1 MIVDIQNTG
10 SSGSGWSGY
19 VLGRHGDREHAK
31 LIVGD
36 TVLGDKIC
44 DSVDYKSGNY
54 VRFMISFSEEDGVTP
69 ELGRAIA
76 KDFFKEFMHGF
87 SEDEYHLDLV
97 EHTDTKHIHY
107 HGRIA
112 KKNLLTGTQLKLYWH
127 KSDLKYKKAVVA
139 HIAEKWGVTIGTDH
153 KRTIPDPQKRVE
165 QINRWRADH
174 GQKPF
179 DLSKKKGRGEAEE
192 RISDYIAEMNM
203 SGLINSLDDVKAE
216 LKAMGFEIAKVGHD
230 KGKDF
235 DYITIQ
241 NDTGKLRLKG
251 DIYGERFYRYNQED
265 RSKAISSN
273 RSLEAGRGSDQES
286 GNDIADTLQRER
298 KKRLKWIDKQY
309 GGARKRAYERLQERV
324 ERSTKEQ
331 HKDTKSPTKS
341 PSPYRPIDRRNPRNI
356 GNSLLLQGQR
366 EDQPRRD
373 RDSERRDKVVSD
385 QREQGVKNDG
395 TGTEAIR
402 RVRAIRERAR
412 RRSREI
418 EELSRE
424 LQTEHRAS
432 IEQLNR
438 RVSIQIERADTKR
451 QQQQRQ
457 LNSLLADAHR
467 ATEPNYQAIGET
479 AKSRGHSREV
489 EAHLIGI
496 FRHFGKKFDRFK
508 QRIDRANRNLFE
520 RVVNKVKDKAMQE
533 LNRFKTNINLAEFAT
548 AFGYYKD
555 KEKSS
560 INAPVMR
567 HENGDKVVIGKDKA
581 DGHYI
586 YFNPN
591 NDSDNGSII
600 DFVKNRTGETL
611 GHIRKRLR
619 AWQHNPQPQENIP
632 VKASTK
638 NALRIASIW
647 DRIKESDHCLA
658 QYWGLDAQQNT
669 RLAKLPN
676 VKYSE
681 KDRAFYFALSNTE
694 GICGIE
700 RRTADEKHIIGG
712 SEKGVFVTGK
722 LREAPRIFVFE
733 SPVDMIS
740 HRAMGLHNVADY
752 TVCTMGSV
760 GESTAKSLEMIF
772 SNNKDA
778 EIVIAVDNDKGGSE
792 ITQKLAEIIAKVD
805 GNADRAKR
813 ERPKGKDWNEDIKM
827 QKQKQK
833 TQSRGMGLSR

>member
-10 SSGSGWSGY
+10 SSGSGWSWY

-153 KRTIPDPQKRVE
+153 KRTIPDPSKRVE

-192 RISDYIAEMNM
+192 RISDYISEMNM

-216 LKAMGFEIAKVGHD
+216 LKAMGFDIVKVSHD

-235 DYITIQ
+235 DYIAIQ

-251 DIYGERFYRYNQED
+251 DIYGERFYRYNRED
-265 RSKAISSN
+265 RAKAISSN

-286 GNDIADTLQRER
+286 GSDIAETLRRER
-298 KKRLKWIDKQY
+298 EKRLKWIDKQY
-309 GGARKRAYERLQERV
+309 GGARKRAIQRLKEEQRQPTQEYHQDPKPAI
-324 ERSTKEQ
+324 ENS
-331 HKDTKSPTKS
+331 SPH
-341 PSPYRPIDRRNPRNI
+341 RPIDRRNPRNI

-366 EDQPRRD
+366 KDQPRRD
-373 RDSERRDKVVSD
+373 RNSQRRDKVVSD
-385 QREQGVKNDG
+385 QPTDRTAERGVENDRV
-395 TGTEAIR
+395 GTEAIG
-402 RVRAIRERAR
+402 RVRAIRERTRA
-412 RRSREI
+412 RSREI
-418 EELSRE
+418 EELGRR
-424 LQTEHRAS
+424 LQEEHRAN

-438 RVSIQIERADTKR
+438 RISIQIERADTKR

-467 ATEPNYQAIGET
+467 TAEPNYQAIGET
-479 AKSRGHSREV
+479 AQSRGHRGEV

-496 FRHFGKKFDRFK
+496 FS
-508 QRIDRANRNLFE
+508 ILW
-520 RVVNKVKDKAMQE
+520 
-533 LNRFKTNINLAEFAT
+533 
-548 AFGYYKD
+548 
-555 KEKSS
+555 KE
-560 INAPVMR
+560 I
-567 HENGDKVVIGKDKA
+567 
-581 DGHYI
+581 
-586 YFNPN
+586 
-591 NDSDNGSII
+591 
-600 DFVKNRTGETL
+600 
-611 GHIRKRLR
+611 
-619 AWQHNPQPQENIP
+619 
-632 VKASTK
+632 
-638 NALRIASIW
+638 
-647 DRIKESDHCLA
+647 
-658 QYWGLDAQQNT
+658 
-669 RLAKLPN
+669 
-676 VKYSE
+676 
-681 KDRAFYFALSNTE
+681 
-694 GICGIE
+694 
-700 RRTADEKHIIGG
+700 
-712 SEKGVFVTGK
+712 
-722 LREAPRIFVFE
+722 
-733 SPVDMIS
+733 
-740 HRAMGLHNVADY
+740 
-752 TVCTMGSV
+752 
-760 GESTAKSLEMIF
+760 
-772 SNNKDA
+772 
-778 EIVIAVDNDKGGSE
+778 
-792 ITQKLAEIIAKVD
+792 
-805 GNADRAKR
+805 
-813 ERPKGKDWNEDIKM
+813 
-827 QKQKQK
+827 
-833 TQSRGMGLSR
+833 